1 MIFCNINNLNDAWDE
16 FKTHIKTTI
25 DKHTPFIEKKISGR
39 ENPWLS
45 AEIKLEMRSRDY
57 LLRKA
62 RNSGTEIDWSNYK
75 RARNIVDTH
84 IRTSKANYNKQLFR
98 ETNSPK
104 DFWAKIKRI
113 YPNKSNRSKVNL
125 FKINGEVT
133 TDSSVIANGFC
144 NFF

>member
-1 MIFCNINNLNDAWDE
+1 
-16 FKTHIKTTI
+16 
-25 DKHTPFIEKKISGR
+25 
-39 ENPWLS
+39 
-45 AEIKLEMRSRDY
+45 MRSRDY

-62 RNSGTEIDWSNYK
+62 RNSGAEIDWSNYK
-75 RARNIVDTH
+75 RARNIVNTH
-84 IRTSKANYNKQLFR
+84 IRTSKAKYNKQLFR

-104 DFWAKIKRI
+104 HFWAKIKRI

-144 NFF
+144 KFFSEIVSSN